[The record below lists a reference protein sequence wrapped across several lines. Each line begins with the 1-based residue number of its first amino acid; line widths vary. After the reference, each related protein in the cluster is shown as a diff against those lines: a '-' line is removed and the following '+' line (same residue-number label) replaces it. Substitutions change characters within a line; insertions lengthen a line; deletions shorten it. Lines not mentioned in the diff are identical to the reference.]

1 MDASGGTS
9 PAHGLPA
16 MPRTNTLTPSWASP
30 AFAGTAAPGFHVVEH
45 LPEHLYHGSRDL
57 VSKGAIVIAADSL
70 EKYRHYLD
78 TPYRQDDGD
87 TKAKT
92 EGSAFHCMVLEP
104 DFFSSRYVQQP
115 DFGSLTSPKNR
126 ARLEAWQSEN
136 VAGTGLIDL
145 SAAQIQ
151 MIQAQAYAV
160 RNHRDVR
167 PLLRNGKTEVSVAW
181 THPDTGLKMKLRADD
196 VNEHIGFAWDLKRC
210 RDASPRGFARAVD
223 NYRYDV
229 QDVTYTRGL
238 QQAGFDVGS
247 FLFVA
252 CEPTPPYAVGVY
264 RLRAPTRL
272 AVEEGFVQPTLRRIA
287 DAFHSGLF
295 PGYTDGIVEIDI
307 PEYSMHRMEQA
318 ANEAQDEEE
327 RGQRYRSI

>member
-16 MPRTNTLTPSWASP
+16 MPRTNMLTPSWASP
-30 AFAGTAAPGFHVVEH
+30 AFAGPAAPGFHVVEH
-45 LPEHLYHGSRDL
+45 LPEHLYHASRDL

-70 EKYRHYLD
+70 EKYQHYLA
-78 TPYRQDDGD
+78 TPHQETDEES
-87 TKAKT
+87 AALT

-104 DFFSSRYVQQP
+104 DLFSSRYVLLP
-115 DFGSLTSPKNR
+115 DFGAMQSSTNR
-126 ARLEAWQSEN
+126 ARRDAWLEEHT
-136 VAGTGLIDL
+136 AGTGIVALKQ
-145 SAAQIQ
+145 AQ
-151 MIQAQAYAV
+151 MDRIQAQAYAV

-167 PLLRNGKTEVSVAW
+167 ALLRNAKTEVSVAW
-181 THPDTGLKMKLRADD
+181 THPETGLKMKLRADA
-196 VNEHIGFAWDLKRC
+196 VATSGFAMDLKRA
-210 RDASPRGFARAVD
+210 RDASPRGFSRAVD
-223 NYRYDV
+223 NHRYDV

-238 QQAGFDVGS
+238 QQADFDVGS

-287 DAFHSGLF
+287 DAFHSGVF